1 MYRPEKLLKPTDI
14 PKHVIDEKKSDK
26 KTEKPEQQTETSKVE
41 EKVEVKVE
49 IKTDQQHH
57 PNVQVPVSPSKTLK
71 SKKGKKQHTQ
81 LVQKKSKF
89 MIPPE
94 VARTLT
100 AKEREKKLK
109 EIVVEAFVTAAW
121 RNERAESNKWL
132 RWKYAGTEKKKND
145 WLESNGVED
154 MGWAVGRRIYEKE
167 EIEVSTIFTKI
178 AKMRFC
184 KCEFLRYTF
193 YPKKIPLHKIHISI

>member
-1 MYRPEKLLKPTDI
+1 MCRPEKLLKPTDI

-26 KTEKPEQQTETSKVE
+26 KTEKPEQQIETSKVE

-49 IKTDQQHH
+49 IKTDQQK

-167 EIEVSTIFTKI
+167 EMPSAGSKQESSPSK
-178 AKMRFC
+178 
-184 KCEFLRYTF
+184 EW
-193 YPKKIPLHKIHISI
+193 PNIPILHFF